1 MPIPWAWVIGGIVA
15 GWLISNWFGGG
26 GQQQLPAI
34 DMNFIFIM
42 IMVMLFL
49 VLLITVL

>member
-1 MPIPWAWVIGGIVA
+1 MPIPW
-15 GWLISNWFGGG
+15 GWLIAGIIGGWLFSQWFGGG
-26 GQQQLPAI
+26 GQQPPAI

-42 IMVMLFL
+42 IMMMLFL